1 MFTLYDGTAFD
12 NQSIFVGSSYA
23 VATVENKQSVA
34 LSGSPEGGGVA
45 SYTAVDTGVELPEM
59 PAAHCAYVVSSPPQS
74 APPTTSSFT
83 LFGRADNS
91 RW

>member
-23 VATVENKQSVA
+23 VATVEDKQPVA
-34 LSGSPEGGGVA
+34 LGGGPEVGGEA
-45 SYTAVDTGVELPEM
+45 SYAAVDTGVELPEM
-59 PAAHCAYVVSSPPQS
+59 PAATCAYVVSSPPQL
-74 APPTTSSFT
+74 APPTTSSFS